1 MMVEIYMDRLQDLLV
16 APKDRKLEL
25 KVREAKTGIY
35 VENARKE
42 PVKDYDSIQGLIDM
56 GEKNK
61 SVSATKMNAT
71 SSRGHTIVTIQI
83 TKVTKT
89 GSASSAT

>member
-16 APKDRKLEL
+16 DPKNRKLEL
-25 KVREAKTGIY
+25 KIRESKMGIY

-42 PVKDYDSIQGLIDM
+42 PVTSFDTIQSLIDQ
-56 GEKNK
+56 GERNK

-83 TKVTKT
+83 TKVTHQGGAK
-89 GSASSAT
+89 SST